1 VARLNDEGQWII
13 LMAFI
18 ISITIFF
25 LALIA
30 NQSTLVGKTTA
41 EAVLDFPKNDI
52 QDLKHE
58 ILRIRE
64 VYATDP
70 IVNPNDFNDDI
81 QKIAIAKKSSF
92 LHYSIDASDPS
103 LKTRI
108 YFNNGITEY
117 NEVYY

>member
-64 VYATDP
+64 VYATE
-70 IVNPNDFNDDI
+70 NPNDFNDAI
-81 QKIAIAKKSSF
+81 QKIAIAKKSSI
-92 LHYSIDASDPS
+92 LHYSIDTSDIS
-103 LKTRI
+103 LKTQI

-117 NEVYY
+117 NEIYY